1 MTFHPCCQSQ
11 WEIACWGQLEPISRD
26 SLYCTSQGHVILCNI
41 RDGWWV
47 VVFLHP
53 HFSAASSDVLSRKYC
68 EKNWTYDWLCPT
80 SIHRK
85 YCEKKLDIWLVV
97 PYLHLLFSAA
107 STDVVSRKYYE
118 IFDIRPAVSSLQSS
132 DPSLLPPP
140 PLLRVLWRTGRL
152 SLPQQR
158 CRSTLHRHSA
168 WQANSVSQ
176 HGNGQLA
183 LGRARLA
190 AHFCHPLISPCR
202 TAKQTTLRPDYQVL
216 HAAWS
221 PTSCRHASFS
231 QTS

>member
-1 MTFHPCCQSQ
+1 MGGGLSFFFILTFQLQAQMFWAESIAKKTGHMTDCALPPST
-11 WEIACWGQLEPISRD
+11 E
-26 SLYCTSQGHVILCNI
+26 
-41 RDGWWV
+41 
-47 VVFLHP
+47 
-53 HFSAASSDVLSRKYC
+53 
-68 EKNWTYDWLCPT
+68 
-80 SIHRK
+80 SIV
-85 YCEKKLDIWLVV
+85 EKKLDIWLVV

-158 CRSTLHRHSA
+158 CRSTLQRHSA

-190 AHFCHPLISPCR
+190 AHFSHPLISPCR